1 MIIVKKSIVLL
12 LLLACFALTHTFAQE
27 GFEVKAGLNNVS
39 ISLDTG
45 DDFFGEVSDS
55 ELGFYVGGG
64 YNFVASDKVDVE
76 PSVLFSFVDD
86 LTSLYIPIM
95 VKYKIADKFNIQA
108 GPQINYLLEDLP
120 DGELGL
126 DFAFGGGF
134 QIDANWFIDARYGF
148 ELTRGGDFGEF
159 VDINTLT
166 FGVGYR
172 FN

>member
-1 MIIVKKSIVLL
+1 MKKSIVFVLL
-12 LLLACFALTHTFAQE
+12 LVCFALTHTFAQE
-27 GFEVKAGLNNVS
+27 GFELKGGLNN
-39 ISLDTG
+39 ITINLDTG
-45 DDFFGEVSDS
+45 DGFFGDVSDS
-55 ELGFYVGGG
+55 ELGFYLGGG
-64 YNFVASDKVDVE
+64 YNFVASEKLDVE
-76 PSVLFSFVDD
+76 PAVLFSFVDD
-86 LTSLYIPIM
+86 LTSLYIPVM
-95 VKYKIADKFNIQA
+95 FKYKIAEKFNLQA

-126 DFAFGGGF
+126 DLAVGGGF

-148 ELTRGGDFGEF
+148 QITRGGDFGDV

>member
-1 MIIVKKSIVLL
+1 MKKVVVLAL
-12 LLLACFALTHTFAQE
+12 LFMCLTYTSSYAQE
-27 GFEVKAGLNNVS
+27 GFELKAGLNNVS
-39 ISLDTG
+39 ISVDTG
-45 DDFFGEVSDS
+45 DEFFGEVSDS
-55 ELGFYVGGG
+55 ELGFYLGGG
-64 YNFVASDKVDVE
+64 YNFVASEKVDVE

-86 LTSLYIPIM
+86 LTSLYVPIM

-108 GPQINYLLEDLP
+108 GPQINYLLEDLV

-126 DFAFGGGF
+126 DLAFGGGF
-134 QIDANWFIDARYGF
+134 QIDANWFIDARYGI
-148 ELTRGGDFGEF
+148 ELTRGGDFGEY